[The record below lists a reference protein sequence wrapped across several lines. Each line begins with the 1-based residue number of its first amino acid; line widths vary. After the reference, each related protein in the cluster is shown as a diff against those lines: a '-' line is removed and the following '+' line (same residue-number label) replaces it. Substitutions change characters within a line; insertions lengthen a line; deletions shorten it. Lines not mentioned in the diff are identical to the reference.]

1 MAIDF
6 NKIAASAIESYLHEH
21 EQPAANGDARA
32 GDERRHRFGG
42 AGAVAVGVG
51 LAIAA
56 RAAYTRVRG
65 LDLEQLAGAVEDKL
79 KS

>member
-6 NKIAASAIESYLHEH
+6 NRIAASAIESYLREH
-21 EQPAANGDARA
+21 EQTGANGDARND
-32 GDERRHRFGG
+32 DEGRHRFGG
-42 AGAVAVGVG
+42 VGAVALGVG
-51 LAIAA
+51 LAVAA
-56 RAAYTRVRG
+56 RAAYVRVRS